1 MCIKQNVHKN
11 RHSCNELHG
20 FLMIDEE
27 ELSIYIKQIFNVPSQ
42 KKKKGK
48 ESNHLRCAAIS
59 FHLFC
64 YICCTGAFQSSAR
77 LIRSRIAGNKIF
89 IYSVVYTMLLNKI
102 IVIEQVEE

>member
-1 MCIKQNVHKN
+1 MIPKQNVHKN
-11 RHSCNELHG
+11 SCNELHD

-27 ELSIYIKQIFNVPSQ
+27 ELSIYIKADIQCSITE
-42 KKKKGK
+42 KKKGK

-89 IYSVVYTMLLNKI
+89 IYTMLLNKI

>member
-27 ELSIYIKQIFNVPSQ
+27 ELSIHTKQIFNVPSQ

-48 ESNHLRCAAIS
+48 ESNHLRCAIS

-64 YICCTGAFQSSAR
+64 SICCTGALQSSAL
-77 LIRSRIAGNKIF
+77 LIRSRLAGNKIF
-89 IYSVVYTMLLNKI
+89 IYTMLLNKI